1 MISLLL
7 ELHTLNFKT
16 LQNQGE
22 TKRQKPGMVKD
33 FLPNELIEM
42 GGGKH
47 YLI

>member
-22 TKRQKPGMVKD
+22 AKRQKPGMVKD
-33 FLPNELIEM
+33 VLPNELIEM

-47 YLI
+47 HLI